1 MAGKTTTG
9 KKTTAKAAAG
19 KTAADK
25 DVQVAAGVTA
35 TNNVP
40 EGALETNAD
49 GSTNTYDADGNKVG
63 TETPEQVAAAEAAAA
78 KALEDQKAAEAAA
91 AKAQK
96 EKENAGKVKV
106 KAVMRYL
113 DKQLNEIVEAG
124 KELTVSK
131 ERADELIKEE
141 VAQIVK

>member
-9 KKTTAKAAAG
+9 KKTTTKAAAG

-49 GSTNTYDADGNKVG
+49 GSTNAYDADGNKVG
-63 TETPEQVAAAEAAAA
+63 TATPEQ
-78 KALEDQKAAEAAA
+78 AAA

-106 KAVMRYL
+106 KAAMRYL

-124 KELTVSK
+124 TEFTVSK
-131 ERADELIKEE
+131 ERADELVKAK

>member
-49 GSTNTYDADGNKVG
+49 GSTNAYDADGNKVG
-63 TETPEQVAAAEAAAA
+63 TATPEQVA
-78 KALEDQKAAEAAA
+78 AAEAAA

-106 KAVMRYL
+106 KAAMRYL

-124 KELTVSK
+124 TELTVSK
-131 ERADELIKEE
+131 ERADELVKAE

>member
-1 MAGKTTTG
+1 MAGKTTG
-9 KKTTAKAAAG
+9 KKTTAKAATG

-40 EGALETNAD
+40 EGALETNED

-63 TETPEQVAAAEAAAA
+63 TATPEQVAAAEAAAA

-106 KAVMRYL
+106 KAAMRYL

-124 KELTVSK
+124 TELTVSK
-131 ERADELIKEE
+131 ERADELVKAE

>member
-35 TNNVP
+35 TNKVP

-63 TETPEQVAAAEAAAA
+63 TATPEQVA
-78 KALEDQKAAEAAA
+78 AAEAAA

-124 KELTVSK
+124 TELTVSK
-131 ERADELIKEE
+131 ERADELVKAE

>member
-19 KTAADK
+19 KAAADK

-63 TETPEQVAAAEAAAA
+63 TATPEQVA
-78 KALEDQKAAEAAA
+78 AAEAAA

-106 KAVMRYL
+106 KAAMRYL

-124 KELTVSK
+124 TELTVSK
-131 ERADELIKEE
+131 ERADELVKAE